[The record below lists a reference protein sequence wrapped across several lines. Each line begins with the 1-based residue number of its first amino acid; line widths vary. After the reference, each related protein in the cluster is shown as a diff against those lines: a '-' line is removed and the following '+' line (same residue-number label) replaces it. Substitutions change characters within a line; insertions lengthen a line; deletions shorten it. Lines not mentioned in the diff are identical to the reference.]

1 MSTLSPQPELNTTN
15 PVHPLTYTQPFSD
28 RYVMNSSHLLITLE
42 ATMLSFI
49 VRDKIFFFFFS
60 FNGLKGGMGVSR
72 YEVKGV

>member
-15 PVHPLTYTQPFSD
+15 PVHPLTHTPPSD
-28 RYVMNSSHLLITLE
+28 RCVMNSSHLLITLE

-49 VRDKIFFFFFS
+49 VWDEIFFFYVF

-72 YEVKGV
+72 YEVRGV

>member
-15 PVHPLTYTQPFSD
+15 PVYPLTYTHTHTHTPPSD

-49 VRDKIFFFFFS
+49 VTDEIFFFYVS
-60 FNGLKGGMGVSR
+60 FNGMKGGMGVSR
-72 YEVKGV
+72 